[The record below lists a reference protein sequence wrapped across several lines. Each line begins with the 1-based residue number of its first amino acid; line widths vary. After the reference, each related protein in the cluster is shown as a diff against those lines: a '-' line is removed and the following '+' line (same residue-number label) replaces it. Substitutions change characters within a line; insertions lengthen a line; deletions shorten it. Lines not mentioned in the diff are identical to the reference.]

1 MTLSYF
7 QWEVSCCYIYQLMS
21 SQLSC
26 LLKHKLPLGTL
37 GNCTNYWIIYC
48 LHRREKFSL
57 WARPFCH
64 EKNKP
69 LGWEPSLRQPIRSE
83 QVCQNSLG
91 GGGSYLLLLLMFWHL
106 YLFVGS
112 FWKISSVRKGMV
124 KHGCVFCGHFK
135 TCILPLVP
143 LLLIPPPHHATLST
157 PMWTFWFH
165 IRCWFYIN
173 ADYTLT

>member
-1 MTLSYF
+1 MTPSYF

-83 QVCQNSLG
+83 QVCQKSLG

-135 TCILPLVP
+135 TCVLPLVP
-143 LLLIPPPHHATLST
+143 LLLIPPPPRHLIHSHVDILIS
-157 PMWTFWFH
+157 H
-165 IRCWFYIN
+165 
-173 ADYTLT
+173 